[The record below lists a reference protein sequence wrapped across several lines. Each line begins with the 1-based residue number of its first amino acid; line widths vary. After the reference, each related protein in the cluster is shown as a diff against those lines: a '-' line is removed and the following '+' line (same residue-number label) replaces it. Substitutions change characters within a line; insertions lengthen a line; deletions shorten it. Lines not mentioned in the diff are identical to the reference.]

1 MADKKISQLTGATT
15 PVAGTEVLPIVQ
27 GGSTVKVSIDNLTA
41 GKTVTASNFN
51 GTALTASTLLATDA
65 SKNLASVTSSATTPL
80 AGTEEAAV
88 IQSSAAKKVTVA
100 NLTAGRAVD
109 GLSFTATKTGNDAFI
124 KVQNSGAG
132 AAGAWVFI
140 DSVDPAYRG
149 MVVQSGGTESWVIGG
164 YGTSELQVIRGSR
177 ASGTEVFRYL
187 GTNDVKVSAGNLVVG
202 TAAKG
207 IDFSA
212 NTHAAGMTSELLN
225 WYEEGTWT
233 PTDASGATL
242 TFAQANGSYTRIG
255 RQVTAW
261 GFVTYPATADASGV
275 EIGGLPFT
283 SANVDAVRGGGMIG
297 FCDASTVS
305 SVLTNKNGTAVKLYD
320 SSGVQIVNST
330 MNNKSIYYAVTYFV

>member
-1 MADKKISQLTGATT
+1 MADKKISQLTAATT
-15 PVAGTEVLPIVQ
+15 PLAGTEVLPIVQ
-27 GGSTVKVSIDNLTA
+27 SGSTVKV
-41 GKTVTASNFN
+41 
-51 GTALTASTLLATDA
+51 
-65 SKNLASVTSSATTPL
+65 
-80 AGTEEAAV
+80 AV
-88 IQSSAAKKVTVA
+88 SD
-100 NLTAGRAVD
+100 LTAGRAVAAAQLDVDNIRLD
-109 GLSFTATKTGNDAFI
+109 GSTISTTNTNGVLNVLPNGTGCVGIKNSVANTINTANAYGQLVVGNGTTDQGITIYTSSAAGGALMFADGTSGTATSEG
-124 KVQNSGAG
+124 
-132 AAGAWVFI
+132 
-140 DSVDPAYRG
+140 Y
-149 MVVQSGGTESWVIGG
+149 VI
-164 YGTSELQVIRGSR
+164 YDHSTSELAFGTDHATRGKWG
-177 ASGTEVFRYL
+177 ATGNL
-187 GTNDVKVSAGNLVVG
+187 HINNGNLVVG

-233 PTDASGATL
+233 PTDASGAGL
-242 TFAQANGSYTRIG
+242 TFAQASGSYTRIG

-261 GFVTYPATADASGV
+261 GFVNYPGTASANGV